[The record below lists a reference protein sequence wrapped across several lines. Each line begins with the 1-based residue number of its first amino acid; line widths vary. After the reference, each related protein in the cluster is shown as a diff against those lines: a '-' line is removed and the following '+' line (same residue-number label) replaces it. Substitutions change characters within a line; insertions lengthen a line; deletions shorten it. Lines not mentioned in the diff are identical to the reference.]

1 MILNCYIID
10 DEHLQELD
18 NIRTKVE
25 EVSTLKRKLDQYM
38 RNIEPYPYSELLVK
52 LKELE
57 NGTREISNRINAF
70 NDYLISLKNDSE
82 MAFKNIKTK
91 YDLLKTSEQVI
102 RELKSDKYIELF
114 KDRFDDCYALID
126 DISKILSKVPIDVKQ
141 ANQYQME
148 LNEKTNN
155 LVKEIQELNNFKKLA
170 GEDILL
176 VNRDRMKFAEIN
188 NIISQAETLFLSG
201 DFKNAY
207 EMSEQALEKLNFR
220 DKQ

>member
-1 MILNCYIID
+1 
-10 DEHLQELD
+10 
-18 NIRTKVE
+18 
-25 EVSTLKRKLDQYM
+25 M

-82 MAFKNIKTK
+82 TAFKNIKTK

-126 DISKILSKVPIDVKQ
+126 DISKILGKVPIDVKQ

-170 GEDILL
+170 EEDILL